1 MSEAKPKY
9 EIKPLTKTDHIKR
22 LVSEVIDGVG
32 NQEFTATHIIR
43 FVSEE
48 IEKSE
53 DINSVSNTLLYRV
66 IGQELER
73 LYDDQV
79 LERYEGGPPW
89 VYVRAE
95 EVK

>member
-1 MSEAKPKY
+1 MSSAKPKY
-9 EIKPLTKTDHIKR
+9 EIKPLTKTDYLKQ
-22 LVSEVIDGVG
+22 LVREIVEGVG
-32 NQEFTATHIIR
+32 DQDFTATHIVK

-48 IEKSE
+48 VEQRG
-53 DINSVSNTLLYRV
+53 DIDKPSSTLLYRV
-66 IGQELER
+66 IGKELER